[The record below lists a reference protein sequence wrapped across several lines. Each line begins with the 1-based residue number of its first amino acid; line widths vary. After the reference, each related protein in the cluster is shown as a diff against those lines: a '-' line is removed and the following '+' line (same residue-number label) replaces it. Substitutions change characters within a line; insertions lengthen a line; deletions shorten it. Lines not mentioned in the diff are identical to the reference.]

1 MLQTDQET
9 SPTAKKTITQ
19 DERDRMLIEQMP
31 QVKYIARRIHD
42 RLPAHIELS
51 DLVHAGVLGL
61 IDAVSKFDSA
71 KKVQFSTYA
80 QFRVRGAIMDSLR
93 ESDWS
98 PRSLRRKAREI
109 EETVQRLSA
118 SLRRSAT
125 EQEVAEEM
133 GLGLQEY
140 QQLLGELRGLDMGS
154 AVAEDPEDGSAVDLA
169 EMVKAP
175 ESENPFE
182 MYAKTEMR
190 ARLTDAIGELPER
203 ERQVLALYYHEELT
217 MREIGEVL
225 DVVESRVS
233 QIHSG
238 ALARLRAKMQVN

>member
-1 MLQTDQET
+1 MLQTEQET
-9 SPTAKKTITQ
+9 SPTATKRITQ

-42 RLPAHIELS
+42 RLPAHIELN

-61 IDAVSKFDSA
+61 IDAVGKFDSA

-109 EETVQRLSA
+109 EETVQRLA
-118 SLRRSAT
+118 ANLRRSAT

-140 QQLLGELRGLDMGS
+140 QHLLGELRGLDMGS
-154 AVAEDPEDGSAVDLA
+154 AAAEDRDDGSTVDLA
-169 EMVKAP
+169 EQVKAP

-190 ARLTDAIGELPER
+190 ERLAEAIAELPER
-203 ERQVLALYYHEELT
+203 ERQVLSLYYHEELT

-238 ALARLRAKMQVN
+238 ALAKLRARMQVN